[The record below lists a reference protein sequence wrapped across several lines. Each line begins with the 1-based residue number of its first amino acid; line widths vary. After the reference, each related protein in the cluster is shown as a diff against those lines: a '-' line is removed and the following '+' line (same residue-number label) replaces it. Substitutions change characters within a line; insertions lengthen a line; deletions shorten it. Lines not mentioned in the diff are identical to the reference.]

1 MLLAAAGRSSYNID
15 STERKGII
23 YMLSE
28 NIKAARKSKGLSQE
42 ELAVKLNIVRQTLS
56 KWERGLSVPDSD
68 MLIAISEALEIP
80 VSALLGE
87 TITESKAEDLK
98 VISQKLEIINLQF
111 AKRKRTRQKLLH
123 WLMISLCAV
132 TVMISAALIVLN
144 SPYLN
149 WDYSD
154 PETAVLG
161 VAFHSFEWIFVRL
174 APIIFIGSVVGI
186 FMTRE
191 KEFIFPE

>member
-174 APIIFIGSVVGI
+174 ARIVFIGSVVGI